1 MPGVAVCLE
10 GNNET
15 MKKSRAE
22 KIDDTEVRAEASTGE
37 ASPVAPEPQITTSEG
52 EIAPEDQPETDAASA
67 MEADFAAL
75 EKERAELADQLL
87 RARADFDN
95 YRKRMARDAE
105 RIRQT
110 AAEGLIRDILP
121 VVDHLELALKHAEDH
136 PGALGEGVAMVLR
149 QFQDVLGRHGL
160 EAISAVGEP
169 FDPNVH
175 EALMQRETADAPPEC
190 VVEEFQK
197 GYRLGQMVLRP
208 AKVVV
213 SVGAPAA
220 TAPETSADDG
230 ENASA

>member
-1 MPGVAVCLE
+1 
-10 GNNET
+10 
-15 MKKSRAE
+15 RAE
-22 KIDDTEVRAEASTGE
+22 RVDETEAPVEESLAEASLDETAPRFAASDSDTAQE
-37 ASPVAPEPQITTSEG
+37 AAPVAE
-52 EIAPEDQPETDAASA
+52 ETDAASA
-67 MEADFAAL
+67 IEADFVAL
-75 EKERAELADQLL
+75 ERERSELADQLL

-136 PGALGEGVAMVLR
+136 PGALGEGVAMVLK
-149 QFQDVLGRHGL
+149 QFQDVLSRHGL
-160 EAISAVGEP
+160 EPIASVGEP

-175 EALMQRETADAPPEC
+175 EAVMQRESAEAPPES

-213 SVGAPAA
+213 SLGAPAA
-220 TAPETSADDG
+220 SAPETSAEDG
-230 ENASA
+230 GDASA

>member
-1 MPGVAVCLE
+1 ME
-10 GNNET
+10 GSCET
-15 MKKSRAE
+15 MEKSRAE
-22 KIDDTEVRAEASTGE
+22 RIDETGAPDEESLAEASPNE
-37 ASPVAPEPQITTSEG
+37 ADPRFAEPHGDQAP
-52 EIAPEDQPETDAASA
+52 IAEETDAASA
-67 MEADFAAL
+67 IEADFAAL
-75 EKERAELADQLL
+75 ERERSELADQVL

-149 QFQDVLGRHGL
+149 QFQEALGKHGL
-160 EAISAVGEP
+160 EPIPSVGEP

-175 EALMQRETADAPPEC
+175 EAVMQRESAEVPPES

-213 SVGAPAA
+213 SLGAPAA
-220 TAPETSADDG
+220 SAPETSTEDG
-230 ENASA
+230 VDASA